1 MLCVY
6 LIATYLFF
14 ILNFDIQF
22 ELQVYNITTGTSIF
36 SYVIRIE
43 IILTALLTFDCIF
56 IL

>member
-14 ILNFDIQF
+14 ILNFDLQF